1 MNVGLEVIGDRLPK
15 VRRGVREDAAAA
27 GERIGQT
34 FSDMTND
41 ELQRRQAVEEAR
53 NDEAQG
59 MKSGLS
65 VPAPARDGEKEAE
78 FTGKAGIIS
87 VADRLGRRRGV
98 EVDGNTK
105 MSRSLKDREE
115 ARIVKKQTTGCAIE
129 ESAVEAEAGDAALQL
144 RRCRGGSLQSK
155 RGKPAE
161 WLIIKS
167 TVKT

>member
-1 MNVGLEVIGDRLPK
+1 VNVGLEVIGDRLAK
-15 VRRGVREDAAAA
+15 VRRGVREDAAGA

-34 FSDMTND
+34 FSDMAND

-87 VADRLGRRRGV
+87 VADRLGRRRGW
-98 EVDGNTK
+98 
-105 MSRSLKDREE
+105 R
-115 ARIVKKQTTGCAIE
+115 
-129 ESAVEAEAGDAALQL
+129 
-144 RRCRGGSLQSK
+144 
-155 RGKPAE
+155 
-161 WLIIKS
+161 
-167 TVKT
+167 